1 MIRAKPRVALAICLV
16 LSLPAFEACG
26 VLFDPS
32 HGSIT
37 GTWVG
42 RVPGESVDP
51 RTFPPQWTLRVTES
65 ADGAVT
71 GTIMR
76 IVHIDPSPP
85 PGFVPPPPWIVDG
98 SRRGSKVKLT
108 FSTGCTVKQYFE
120 GKHVDLNVIEGSLS
134 LEEDAEHRAP
144 VEFERQSTG
153 EPPPQATV
161 SDQELAR

>member
-1 MIRAKPRVALAICLV
+1 MLAICFV
-16 LSLPAFEACG
+16 LSLPALEACG

-42 RVPGESVDP
+42 SVPGESAD
-51 RTFPPQWTLRVTES
+51 RLTFGLRWTLRVTES

-76 IVHIDPSPP
+76 SGYSDPPLPP
-85 PGFVPPPPWIVDG
+85 PDLVPPRQPWIVDG
-98 SRRGSKVKLT
+98 SRRGSAVKLT
-108 FSTGCTVKQYFE
+108 FTAGGTVKQYFE
-120 GKHVDLNVIEGSLS
+120 GKHVDQNVIEGFLS

-144 VEFERQSTG
+144 VEFERRSMQL
-153 EPPPQATV
+153 Q
-161 SDQELAR
+161 R